1 MANIDEAFRAAL
13 VDEVGRLFGGEK
25 WTLTASDMGPNTVG
39 LVLIHGQSVISQTI
53 DTRDKLDTTLAR
65 KLALVLHDR
74 TVHPETGSLT
84 NPYNLE
90 QLCPQQ

>member
-1 MANIDEAFRAAL
+1 MANIDESFRVAL
-13 VDEVGRLFGGEK
+13 VEEVGRLFGDEK
-25 WTLTASDMGPNTVG
+25 WTLTASDMGPNTVS
-39 LVLIHGQSVISQTI
+39 LSLFHGQSVISQTI
-53 DTRDKLDTTLAR
+53 DTRDKLDSVLAR

-90 QLCPQQ
+90 QLCPK